1 MQIKNSKRVNVIVGL
16 IGVGL
21 FCVFVI
27 GLAHSI
33 ATGFAGFKGAL
44 PFILIVAFV
53 LSLVLYD
60 YWDQAIRSRNQTR
73 RER

>member
-1 MQIKNSKRVNVIVGL
+1 MHTKNSQRANIVTGVIGTTL
-16 IGVGL
+16 L
-21 FCVFVI
+21 AVFII

-33 ATGFAGFKGAL
+33 ATGFAGFEGAL

-60 YWDQAIRSRNQTR
+60 LWDQAFRARNQSKR
-73 RER
+73 KQ